1 MFITHIKIKCNF
13 NVTSLKLTKYDHIKI
28 PCVLHVEGT
37 QWLKSI
43 IKEMTDSVMKQKDA
57 KAGKSV
63 HALLNV
69 YIELNIVFCVS

>member
-1 MFITHIKIKCNF
+1 M
-13 NVTSLKLTKYDHIKI
+13 
-28 PCVLHVEGT
+28 HVEGT
-37 QWLKSI
+37 QWLKSV

-69 YIELNIVFCVS
+69 CIELNIVFCVI